1 MSSSKSENDYEIN
14 NSKEREK
21 IINELKNIMKEKP
34 LKPTSHK
41 IIKSELNNFINKS
54 EEKENEYYKTE
65 HYKKSL
71 IYRLLHNPIKSNIK
85 NDLKDIFKNTLH
97 ISYHKFKFVLKQNF
111 KELFQYCKKNNIKK
125 INILLN
131 TPKSNHYEYDK
142 YMKSFREKS
151 QIWMLQHLY
160 LYMKNKKIKDIEIY
174 PNLNLD
180 EKMDDNSFVLVLDDA
195 SYTGLQL
202 MGYITSTFRNVQETN
217 INYYILVPFISE
229 KAIENIIEG
238 GFNHRYVALIGLR
251 ETPTK
256 PQNDKHKCIISKNL
270 QIIKTLDHYLRKEQ
284 IVNLFKWYFKEDY
297 LNGNFDKIYNTY
309 SKRYPI
315 YFDHKLADR
324 VSSLPY
330 LYSGILPVLGN
341 QLIGFE
347 KYYINDDDDDYY
359 DLEEYKYHH
368 NFIENCDNKNK
379 VVPLNPLCPYPPYK
393 NRSESKKEYVT
404 SFSKSNFSVIKKE
417 RSI

>member
-1 MSSSKSENDYEIN
+1 MSSSKSENEYEIS

-21 IINELKNIMKEKP
+21 IINELKELIKEKP

-54 EEKENEYYKTE
+54 EEIENEYYKSQ

-71 IYRLLHNPIKSNIK
+71 IYRLLQSPQKSTIK
-85 NDLKDIFKNTLH
+85 NDLKDIFNSTLYV
-97 ISYHKFKFVLKQNF
+97 SYYKFKFALKQNF

-125 INILLN
+125 INVLLN
-131 TPKSNHYEYDK
+131 TPQFNHYEYDK

-229 KAIENIIEG
+229 QAIENITEG
-238 GFNHRYVALIGLR
+238 GFNHRYVAMIGLCK
-251 ETPTK
+251 TPKK
-256 PQNDKHKCIISKNL
+256 PRNNKHKYIISKNL

-309 SKRYPI
+309 CKRYPI

-341 QLIGFE
+341 HLISFQ
-347 KYYINDDDDDYY
+347 KYYVNDDDDDYY
-359 DLEEYKYHH
+359 DLEEYKYYH

-393 NRSESKKEYVT
+393 NRSQSKKEYVT